1 VTHDEL
7 VEGDA
12 QAGAL
17 PADVANEADEAL
29 VELTHDAD
37 ATLTGRAEGDA
48 AESEAGDRDVDDASG
63 SSRAEVPT
71 QGALPLGVRTG
82 DARVDAAMQQL
93 ADLESLPVADHAQ
106 VFTEVHRALQ
116 DALVDLDRP

>member
-1 VTHDEL
+1 MDDSGQEI
-7 VEGDA
+7 
-12 QAGAL
+12 
-17 PADVANEADEAL
+17 
-29 VELTHDAD
+29 
-37 ATLTGRAEGDA
+37 GDA
-48 AESEAGDRDVDDASG
+48 APSARD
-63 SSRAEVPT
+63 EIPT

-93 ADLESLPVADHAQ
+93 ADLDALPVTDHAQ